1 MAPPAPVLYAA
12 SDANR
17 TKILLRFT
25 LDDLKDI
32 ATTDSDDTSSRSEF
46 AEYSGLAS
54 DPAKEGENS
63 DHISQ
68 GL

>member
-1 MAPPAPVLYAA
+1 MAPLAPVLYAA
-12 SDANR
+12 SEANR

-54 DPAKEGENS
+54 DPAIVGENG
-63 DHISQ
+63 DYISQ
-68 GL
+68 DP